1 METFISPFEIAENVI
16 AIQIDD
22 ANYNNKTQMRF
33 ENLDPILMGTYH
45 GTWTY
50 AYKGQPKDSDND

>member
-33 ENLDPILMGTYH
+33 ENLDTIIMGTYQ
-45 GTWTY
+45 GTCTY
-50 AYKGQPKDSDND
+50 DYKGQPKDSDND